1 LWLEFCVMAQVP
13 EWKAT
18 KGLNMAIEQKFT
30 DLPQASNANLTDII
44 CAVQNYVDPNNLGL
58 SVQLTLNQILQLVQ
72 SSTILYNAGNPNG
85 QVAGTTYMLCWD
97 TVNKI
102 LWVCTISGTALTA
115 LWTKSI
121 QLTAGTGITI
131 TQNGDDIEIASSNV
145 LANFIE
151 VPGTSQQMA
160 VDTTY
165 QPINVSPTT
174 LTLPATADLGQIVRV
189 TGWGT
194 GGWIIA
200 QNLGQQIIVGNTQT
214 TVGVSGSVSSTNRY
228 DGIEL
233 VCTDIN
239 VTWQAVVAPQG
250 MLNIV

>member
-1 LWLEFCVMAQVP
+1 
-13 EWKAT
+13 
-18 KGLNMAIEQKFT
+18 MAIEQKFT
-30 DLPQASNANLTDII
+30 ELPQASSANLTDII

-58 SVQLTLNQILQLVQ
+58 SVQMTLSQVLQLVQ

-85 QVAGTTYMLCWD
+85 QVAGTTYVLCWD
-97 TVNKI
+97 TVNNI
-102 LWVCTISGTALTA
+102 LWVCTASGTSLTA

-121 QLTAGTGITI
+121 QLTAGAGITI

-151 VPGTSQQMA
+151 VAGTSQQMA

-189 TGWGT
+189 TGWGA
-194 GGWIIA
+194 GGWTIA
-200 QNLGQQIIVGNTQT
+200 QNAGQQILVGNIASTLG
-214 TVGVSGSVSSTNRY
+214 VGGSVSSTNRY

-239 VTWQAVVAPQG
+239 MTWQTVVSPQG